1 MARRSNVQQ
10 GLRTSGEPE
19 HSAYPPSPYDQGPEH
34 MPVRGRNAPRR
45 GGWSG
50 GGGRWLVWTGRAVL
64 WAVIIVIVVN
74 GVRAPIER
82 MAQGSEPTG
91 TSASPTTSG
100 FPTADAAAFAGQFAA
115 AYLSFDGSKPDDRAE
130 RLKPFLPEGAERQF
144 GWNGLGRMSAGAYQ
158 FSGIEVTDAQNA
170 IVTVFAQSGAQRWKL
185 SVPVYYSDG
194 KFVVSGQPALLP
206 AGGPAGLPQLPQV
219 EHDDTAESELRPQL
233 EGFFKAYAAG
243 DATQLQRYVA
253 QGVTLDGFDGN
264 VTLAELKSVSA
275 PPGGTSREITAVV
288 VWGLPT
294 GATPSPAATNTDPS
308 VQAAGL
314 EQAYRLLVEKQ
325 GDNWYI
331 KNIRGATRSAG

>member
-1 MARRSNVQQ
+1 M
-10 GLRTSGEPE
+10 
-19 HSAYPPSPYDQGPEH
+19 
-34 MPVRGRNAPRR
+34 
-45 GGWSG
+45 
-50 GGGRWLVWTGRAVL
+50 
-64 WAVIIVIVVN
+64 IIVIVVN

-91 TSASPTTSG
+91 ATASPTVTG
-100 FPTADAAAFAGQFAA
+100 FPQADAAAFAGQFAA
-115 AYLSFDGSKPDDRAE
+115 AYLSFDGAKPDDRAE
-130 RLKPFLPEGAERQF
+130 RLKPFLPVGAERQF
-144 GWNGLGRMSAGAYQ
+144 GWNGFGRMSSGAYQ
-158 FSGIEVTDAQNA
+158 FSGIEIIDSQNA

-206 AGGPAGLPQLPQV
+206 AGGPAGLPQPAQV
-219 EHDDTAESELRPQL
+219 EHDDTAEGELRPQL

-253 QGVTLDGFDGN
+253 QGVTLDGFDGT
-264 VTLAELKSVSA
+264 VTLAQLKSVSA

-288 VWGLPT
+288 VWAVST
-294 GATPSPAATNTDPS
+294 GATPSPAATNTDPGA
-308 VQAAGL
+308 QAAGL

-331 KNIRGATRSAG
+331 KSIRGATRSAE